1 MALLFIATVQVNAKS
16 LYSVPSSSHG
26 AAPHLSNISTSTA
39 SPPSITQQ
47 YVTKTSARCST
58 LSAPTS
64 PRLPSKASVGPHH
77 VPETWTQGPKSAAPG
92 RPLHS
97 RSTMSTCGLCGAGRR
112 PLAAAAAAVLTIA
125 LPRPDQ
131 HPETVWSDPCTISGP
146 VHATEGASEHYLGR
160 LHWSQLPMTLSS
172 AIVDHGQEGAQG
184 AVHLSSY
191 QDTRQEEKGGYGI
204 RPSRCISRDWGA
216 ASSGACAD
224 RFPLFDGDVLV
235 VSRCPLK
242 SRAH

>member
-1 MALLFIATVQVNAKS
+1 
-16 LYSVPSSSHG
+16 
-26 AAPHLSNISTSTA
+26 
-39 SPPSITQQ
+39 
-47 YVTKTSARCST
+47 
-58 LSAPTS
+58 
-64 PRLPSKASVGPHH
+64 
-77 VPETWTQGPKSAAPG
+77 
-92 RPLHS
+92 
-97 RSTMSTCGLCGAGRR
+97 MSTCGLCGAGRR

-191 QDTRQEEKGGYGI
+191 QDTRQGREGRI
-204 RPSRCISRDWGA
+204 RDPPVTMHISGLGCGQFRSMCGSISA
-216 ASSGACAD
+216 
-224 RFPLFDGDVLV
+224 V
-235 VSRCPLK
+235 
-242 SRAH
+242 